1 MTTLLFVLVLAFAGL
16 ALLFF
21 QALHIAEAQRDNAR
35 SDASH
40 WQGLAGRQMAEAIR
54 WRAMAEAEVAYLHR
68 VLARQATEM
77 VRCQNAPH
85 QHVRRVRIALV
96 TQAEIEALIEEPVT
110 WDDEGSEGV

>member
-1 MTTLLFVLVLAFAGL
+1 MTTLLFVLALAFAGL

-21 QALHIAEAQRDNAR
+21 KALHIAEAQRDNAR

-54 WRAMAEAEVAYLHR
+54 WRHLAEMLEAEQR
-68 VLARQATEM
+68 FLADLF
-77 VRCQNAPH
+77 APH
-85 QHVRRVRIALV
+85 MTHSPATVSPAEIAALV
-96 TQAEIEALIEEPVT
+96 EEPVT